1 MDLFL
6 VTDIQNSRFSDFN
19 IDSTRLIMDIRRN
32 DGGKKIINII
42 SDIADLTISGDY
54 LITSLGDVLSR
65 EAEIINEAI
74 TKKINPILGQDSIN
88 NSDSETLVLNN
99 YSSVKDF
106 SLEYLV
112 DFKQSMNLNLGKD
125 QLELDGLMTG
135 IHEIIQ

>member
-1 MDLFL
+1 
-6 VTDIQNSRFSDFN
+6 
-19 IDSTRLIMDIRRN
+19 MDIRRN
-32 DGGKKIINII
+32 DGGKKIINVI

-74 TKKINPILGQDSIN
+74 TKKLNPIFDQDSIN

-112 DFKQSMNLNLGKD
+112 DFKQSMNIKSW
-125 QLELDGLMTG
+125 
-135 IHEIIQ
+135 